1 MGFTITATNSKYSFN
16 GGAGGFYNLRKNIA
30 KAFDAEFGAHYE
42 KLIYCH
48 SKEDHKAFDKE
59 TERILN
65 KPRFK
70 EEDYDV
76 MDFFFFSDTEGSIA
90 YSTCKKIYDL
100 IKDID
105 FGNQIFTYPAHSKGD
120 DYEQFKAFLLD
131 CYKRR
136 AKMRWN

>member
-16 GGAGGFYNLRKNIA
+16 GGSSGFFNLRSNIA
-30 KAFDAEFGAHYE
+30 KAFDNEFGNHYE
-42 KLIYCH
+42 TLRERITLADY
-48 SKEDHKAFDKE
+48 DAFDIKAND
-59 TERILN
+59 ILAN
-65 KPRFK
+65 PRFK
-70 EEDYDV
+70 KEDD
-76 MDFFFFSDTEGSIA
+76 DIIIFLFWPDTGGSIS
-90 YSTCKKIYDL
+90 YKTCKKIYNL

-105 FGNQIFTYPAHSKGD
+105 FGNQIFTYPAHSKSD

>member
-16 GGAGGFYNLRKNIA
+16 GGSSGFFNLRSNIA
-30 KAFDAEFGAHYE
+30 KAFDNEFGNHYE
-42 KLIYCH
+42 TLRERITLADY
-48 SKEDHKAFDKE
+48 DAFDIKAND
-59 TERILN
+59 ILAN
-65 KPRFK
+65 PRFK
-70 EEDYDV
+70 KEDD
-76 MDFFFFSDTEGSIA
+76 DIIIFLFWPDTGGSIS
-90 YSTCKKIYDL
+90 YKTCKKIYNL